1 VHGAASTPAVA
12 LSVRV
17 QGQLAATGFGVR
29 LRAQTRSYHRRVSHP
44 DPSPSSHPAPLHLIQ
59 SFAGTL
65 SADQDTDPLHSREA
79 AAAWL
84 RTAGLLPAE
93 VGLTT
98 SEHAAL
104 LRLRTSIRDVL
115 AAHAGG
121 REDAEAAA
129 RLTKALAD
137 GRLVLTVHPA
147 STVRLASAARASYP
161 NLVAAIAIAIAE
173 SAASGKWPRPGPA
186 P

>member
-1 VHGAASTPAVA
+1 
-12 LSVRV
+12 
-17 QGQLAATGFGVR
+17 
-29 LRAQTRSYHRRVSHP
+29 VSHP
-44 DPSPSSHPAPLHLIQ
+44 DPSPSSHPATLHLIQ
-59 SFAGTL
+59 SFAGTP
-65 SADQDTDPLHSREA
+65 SADQDTDPLRSREA

-93 VGLTT
+93 AGLTT

>member
-1 VHGAASTPAVA
+1 MPHLDSSASGDSASGGP
-12 LSVRV
+12 
-17 QGQLAATGFGVR
+17 G
-29 LRAQTRSYHRRVSHP
+29 
-44 DPSPSSHPAPLHLIQ
+44 PLHLIQ

-65 SADQDTDPLHSREA
+65 SADPAADPLRSRESA
-79 AAAWL
+79 AGWL

-93 VGLTT
+93 AGLTT

-115 AAHAGG
+115 AAHANG

-137 GRLVLTVHPA
+137 GRLVLVVDPA
-147 STVRLASAARASYP
+147 GTVRLASAARASYP
-161 NLVAAIAIAIAE
+161 NLVAEIAIAMAE
-173 SAASGKWPRPGPA
+173 SAASGTWPRPGQGP
-186 P
+186 

>member
-1 VHGAASTPAVA
+1 MPHLDSSASGDSA
-12 LSVRV
+12 
-17 QGQLAATGFGVR
+17 
-29 LRAQTRSYHRRVSHP
+29 
-44 DPSPSSHPAPLHLIQ
+44 SSDPAPLHLIQ

-65 SADQDTDPLHSREA
+65 SADPDADPLRTTEA
-79 AAAWL
+79 ATAWL

-93 VGLTT
+93 ARLTT

-104 LRLRTSIRDVL
+104 LRLRTSIRDLL
-115 AAHAGG
+115 AAHADG

-137 GRLVLTVHPA
+137 GRLVLVVDPA

-161 NLVAAIAIAIAE
+161 NLVASIAIAVAE
-173 SAASGKWPRPGPA
+173 SADSDAWPRPGHGP
-186 P
+186 

>member
-1 VHGAASTPAVA
+1 MPH
-12 LSVRV
+12 L
-17 QGQLAATGFGVR
+17 
-29 LRAQTRSYHRRVSHP
+29 
-44 DPSPSSHPAPLHLIQ
+44 DPSASGDSASGDSAPNTPLHLIQ

-65 SADQDTDPLHSREA
+65 SADPDTDPLRSRETA
-79 AAAWL
+79 AGWL

-93 VGLTT
+93 ASLTT

-115 AAHAGG
+115 AAHADG
-121 REDAEAAA
+121 REDTEAAA

-137 GRLVLTVHPA
+137 GRLVLVVAPA

-161 NLVAAIAIAIAE
+161 NLVAEIAIAIAE
-173 SAASGKWPRPGPA
+173 SAASDAWPRPGQGP
-186 P
+186 

>member
-1 VHGAASTPAVA
+1 M
-12 LSVRV
+12 
-17 QGQLAATGFGVR
+17 
-29 LRAQTRSYHRRVSHP
+29 SHP

>member
-1 VHGAASTPAVA
+1 VPHLDSSASGD
-12 LSVRV
+12 S
-17 QGQLAATGFGVR
+17 GSG
-29 LRAQTRSYHRRVSHP
+29 
-44 DPSPSSHPAPLHLIQ
+44 DPAPLHLIQ
-59 SFAGTL
+59 SFASTL
-65 SADQDTDPLHSREA
+65 SADPDTDPLRTREA
-79 AAAWL
+79 AAGWL

-93 VGLTT
+93 GGLTT

-121 REDAEAAA
+121 QQDAEAAA

-137 GRLVLTVHPA
+137 GRLILSVGPA

-161 NLVAAIAIAIAE
+161 NLVAVIAIAIAE
-173 SAASGKWPRPGPA
+173 SAASGTWPRPGPGR
-186 P
+186 

>member
-1 VHGAASTPAVA
+1 MPHLDSSASGDSA
-12 LSVRV
+12 S
-17 QGQLAATGFGVR
+17 G
-29 LRAQTRSYHRRVSHP
+29 
-44 DPSPSSHPAPLHLIQ
+44 DPAPLHLIR

-65 SADQDTDPLHSREA
+65 SADQDTDPLRSREA

-129 RLTKALAD
+129 RLTKPS
-137 GRLVLTVHPA
+137 RRRRVCA
-147 STVRLASAARASYP
+147 SSGSSASM
-161 NLVAAIAIAIAE
+161 
-173 SAASGKWPRPGPA
+173 
-186 P
+186 

>member
-1 VHGAASTPAVA
+1 MPH
-12 LSVRV
+12 L
-17 QGQLAATGFGVR
+17 
-29 LRAQTRSYHRRVSHP
+29 
-44 DPSPSSHPAPLHLIQ
+44 DSSAGGDSAGGDPAPLHLIQ
-59 SFAGTL
+59 SFAGTP
-65 SADQDTDPLHSREA
+65 SANRDTDPLRSRETA
-79 AAAWL
+79 ADWL

-93 VGLTT
+93 AGLTT

-115 AAHAGG
+115 AAHAAG

-137 GRLVLTVHPA
+137 GRLVLVVGPA

-161 NLVAAIAIAIAE
+161 NLVAEIAIAMAE
-173 SAASGKWPRPGPA
+173 SAASGTWPRPG
-186 P
+186 

>member
-1 VHGAASTPAVA
+1 MPHLDSTASGDSASDDSASSDPAPK
-12 LSVRV
+12 
-17 QGQLAATGFGVR
+17 T
-29 LRAQTRSYHRRVSHP
+29 
-44 DPSPSSHPAPLHLIQ
+44 PLHLIQ

-65 SADQDTDPLHSREA
+65 SADPGTDPLRTSEA

-93 VGLTT
+93 AGLTT

-121 REDAEAAA
+121 HQDAEAAA

-137 GRLVLTVHPA
+137 GRLVLVVDSA

-173 SAASGKWPRPGPA
+173 SAASGTWPRPGQGP
-186 P
+186 